1 MREWG
6 FPHSQYGR
14 LNKVD
19 RLIAA
24 TAVLAAAS
32 LIVTPLYSPLS
43 YSSEWLIAFLTLLAL
58 SLLSEILALQVSEG
72 GTLTSLEFIP
82 QLAAVK
88 LLGPVGAVTLTA
100 FSGVFYEVVVSSKPP
115 RKVAFNIAQVIVS
128 VAAASATYI
137 FLGGNYS
144 LTDLGFPG
152 SLPPFLAAAVVFFG
166 INSTLV
172 CSIVSTTEGRP
183 FIRVWRELKGPIIL
197 FDLTISPV
205 AYAVALLYIGWG
217 AWGLIATVI
226 PLLGLRYIY
235 GVNIELQQLN
245 RDLLRVLVKTIEA
258 QDPYTSGHSLRVAEY
273 ARTLA
278 EGLNLNQKR
287 IQNIETAALLH
298 DIGKI
303 DRAYRQILRQ
313 EGSLT
318 DDQWQL
324 IQAHP
329 ERGVE
334 ILNSVRSLDAEIL
347 EGVRHHHEHYD
358 GSGYPDGISGDDIP
372 LAARIIMV
380 ADTID
385 AMLTPRSYRAP
396 LELPTVKQE
405 LKQYSGEQFDPAVV
419 KAAFEAN
426 IFELA
431 DRNIKDLKVN
441 NNYEDH
447 YSS

>member
-6 FPHSQYGR
+6 FPYSQYGR

-24 TAVLAAAS
+24 TAVLATAS

-43 YSSEWLIAFLTLLAL
+43 YSSEWLIAFITLLAL

-100 FSGVFYEVVVSSKPP
+100 FSGVFYEIVISNKPP

-128 VAAASATYI
+128 VAAASATYV
-137 FLGGNYS
+137 FLGGSYS
-144 LTDLGFPG
+144 LTSLGFPE

-166 INSTLV
+166 INSSLV
-172 CSIVSTTEGRP
+172 CLIVSTTEDRS
-183 FIRVWRELKGPIIL
+183 FIRVWRNLKGPIIL

-273 ARTLA
+273 ARALA
-278 EGLNLNQKR
+278 EELNLNQKQ
-287 IQNIETAALLH
+287 IQNIETSALLH

-318 DDQWQL
+318 DEQWQL

-334 ILNSVRSLDAEIL
+334 ILTSVRSLDEEIL
-347 EGVRHHHEHYD
+347 NGVRHHHEHYD
-358 GSGYPDGISGDDIP
+358 GTGYPDGMAGNEIP

-385 AMLTPRSYRAP
+385 AMLTPRSYRGP
-396 LELPTVKQE
+396 LDLPTVKQE
-405 LKQYSGEQFDPAVV
+405 LKNYSGEQFDPLVV
-419 KAAFEAN
+419 KAAFEADV
-426 IFELA
+426 FELA
-431 DRNIKDLKVN
+431 DRNIRDLQANV
-441 NNYEDH
+441 DH
-447 YSS
+447 GDLFAD